1 MAGSEYG
8 VGGVMKEVK
17 ETGDLSGDNGS
28 PMCFLQVEA
37 LSIFY
42 LRLSFQGCVCI
53 AVVLGRQT
61 YLPPEQRAG
70 TLTAQNNKDK
80 VSLGRFSIT
89 KKLGFLKLRVLVL

>member
-70 TLTAQNNKDK
+70 MLTAQNNKDK

-89 KKLGFLKLRVLVL
+89 KKLGFLKLRGLVL